1 MEITMWALGFLCLDE
16 APSCVKFTP
25 VVLQAI
31 PGSSPSK
38 LGFFSLWEEQD
49 GGILANSVAS
59 KVLTI
64 ENWSMSKESLSGM
77 NLRSLD
83 AKLDLCKGLELH
95 PAHDRSNQELLGGLD
110 LQSFDVKTAPEAAG
124 FRLNER
130 VTNITRPN
138 RRLCLLGIDDNTTG
152 SSLDSSLSFDLRT
165 TTTLVEILGSFM
177 SQVKNSYIQAQ
188 SSALDLEHPG
198 TDFWVAAVALPGA
211 FIAVVAAAQPF
222 INFQLTFFRNL
233 VRSQGWKT
241 ALLCVSN
248 SVLALG
254 SYSAIITVTPAE
266 IQRQEK
272 LRTWGLLADQVPITN
287 RGLQVLVVVKGESSY
302 RSDSLLLV
310 WCSTAVLVPV
320 IAWMTFYRCK
330 QVFYV
335 RRMLKLLAELE
346 PERHDADESNDERLD
361 DLRAIEMGS
370 VEQRQLEKRLAKM
383 NAMPGTSMGNVI
395 VMPFLLPPRRM
406 HIHQADARA
415 FATWLQENL
424 PLVHA
429 ILTFYGWMEIVGLQ
443 GCNDPLPREF
453 TIHLREARPV
463 EVPQVPQEGLPNLVP
478 FSDVVCNFTLPFRG
492 RDGLV
497 QKLAE
502 TIDDLHNFRI

>member
-1 MEITMWALGFLCLDE
+1 MVDLQARASISVHKGNLADLSCFTAILSMNGDASHKSNWWQFLQYLQSSSDQAFLGYMVSNFTGQSNLTAEIREKGGLLSTRNASLMEFHSVSKINKLGSMEITMWALGFLCLDE

-59 KVLTI
+59 KVLTL

-165 TTTLVEILGSFM
+165 TTTL
-177 SQVKNSYIQAQ
+177 
-188 SSALDLEHPG
+188 
-198 TDFWVAAVALPGA
+198 
-211 FIAVVAAAQPF
+211 
-222 INFQLTFFRNL
+222 
-233 VRSQGWKT
+233 GWKT
-241 ALLCVSN
+241 AVLCVSN

-254 SYSAIITVTPAE
+254 SYSAIITVTPSE
-266 IQRQEK
+266 IQRQER
-272 LRTWGLLADQVPITN
+272 LRTWGLLADQV
-287 RGLQVLVVVKGESSY
+287 QASV
-302 RSDSLLLV
+302 
-310 WCSTAVLVPV
+310 
-320 IAWMTFYRCK
+320 
-330 QVFYV
+330 YV

-383 NAMPGTSMGNVI
+383 NAMPGTSMVTS
-395 VMPFLLPPRRM
+395 VKSLARQRQSLTRR
-406 HIHQADARA
+406 HSCTRQNA
-415 FATWLQENL
+415 
-424 PLVHA
+424 
-429 ILTFYGWMEIVGLQ
+429 
-443 GCNDPLPREF
+443 
-453 TIHLREARPV
+453 
-463 EVPQVPQEGLPNLVP
+463 
-478 FSDVVCNFTLPFRG
+478 
-492 RDGLV
+492 
-497 QKLAE
+497 
-502 TIDDLHNFRI
+502 